1 MSIEYNM
8 ARQWLK
14 RYQLQRGLIDSK
26 MLRVEVL
33 KEKASSPGSPK
44 LDGMPRDQKWNGDGL
59 ASLIA
64 TYTDI
69 ERELPEDIKMGREL
83 HKQID
88 AFIKRLKGQGSA
100 EMRLVLQM
108 KYLDL
113 FGWTDIVEVLFLGKA
128 DFLEKEDS
136 YTRRTFK
143 IHQNGITRLSELMG
157 EKELQEIVDF
167 YCEDFDF
174 PDTESE

>member
-44 LDGMPRDQKWNGDGL
+44 LDGMPREQKWNGDGL

-69 ERELPEDIKMGREL
+69 ER
-83 HKQID
+83 
-88 AFIKRLKGQGSA
+88 AS
-100 EMRLVLQM
+100 
-108 KYLDL
+108 
-113 FGWTDIVEVLFLGKA
+113 
-128 DFLEKEDS
+128 
-136 YTRRTFK
+136 
-143 IHQNGITRLSELMG
+143 
-157 EKELQEIVDF
+157 
-167 YCEDFDF
+167 
-174 PDTESE
+174 